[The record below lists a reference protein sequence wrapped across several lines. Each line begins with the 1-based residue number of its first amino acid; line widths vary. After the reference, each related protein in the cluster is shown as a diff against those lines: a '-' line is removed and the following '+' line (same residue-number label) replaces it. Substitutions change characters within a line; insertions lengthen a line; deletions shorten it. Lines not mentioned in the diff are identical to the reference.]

1 MTSEECYNTE
11 GSFECVCKQ
20 GYFKNGQDKC
30 IGIIYINTCIV
41 GRTYFVERSIHLI
54 EENWLLIITEVQAS
68 GLIIDRL
75 LRQCWKKKQTKKRSM
90 ITPEA
95 ETLVIINRYIFNNY
109 SLKSRW
115 IVAIYL
121 PSRENCEV
129 NIPKTTIHRD
139 WKE

>member
-30 IGIIYINTCIV
+30 IGIYINTCIV

-75 LRQCWKKKQTKKRSM
+75 LRQCWKKQKKKNDQWLLLK
-90 ITPEA
+90 PE
-95 ETLVIINRYIFNNY
+95 LLWLLIG
-109 SLKSRW
+109 
-115 IVAIYL
+115 IYL
-121 PSRENCEV
+121 
-129 NIPKTTIHRD
+129 TIILWNRG
-139 WKE
+139 E